1 MNTGWVFGLVLVCVV
16 LEILA
21 EVVLNIWAKPTEAS
35 QNIPRGLFLVSG
47 LVLYCLI
54 GLVYGNALKH
64 GEVTLANAMW
74 QCLALLTVTAVGV
87 SVFGDRPSTGQWA
100 GIGIAA
106 LGFVVMLSG
115 SKELGTGKWFRPPAF
130 ANE

>member
-87 SVFGDRPSTGQWA
+87 SVFGDQPSTGQWA

>member
-1 MNTGWVFGLVLVCVV
+1 MNTGWVFGSVLVCVV

-74 QCLALLTVTAVGV
+74 QCLALLTVTTVGV

>member
-1 MNTGWVFGLVLVCVV
+1 MVLVCVV